1 MHQESLKNKTIKGV
15 GWSAAD
21 ALLGQGVTFIVG
33 LVLARLLS
41 PDEYGLIGICL
52 IFTTVLNGIVDS
64 GFSNALIRKKD
75 VTDEDYNTMFTTNMA
90 ISIVL
95 YVLLFIS
102 APLVSNFFHRIE
114 LTALVRVTGLILFL
128 NALSITQV
136 TILTKNIDFKT
147 KTKASLVSAI
157 ISGVIGIAMA
167 FKGYGVWAL
176 VAQQLSKQLLFTL
189 CLWVLNKWW
198 PKFTF
203 YKDSFKYMWG
213 FGWKLL
219 ASGILNNVWNQ
230 LYQVVIGR
238 CYTSSTLG
246 HYTRANEYASIF
258 SSNLTLIVQRVSYPV
273 LAEIQ
278 DDKER
283 MVQGY
288 RKVIKVTMFVT
299 AVCMISLGAVSEP
312 LIYTLIGTKWHE
324 AATYLPLICI
334 SMSLYPL
341 HAINLNI
348 LQVLGRSDIFL
359 YLEILKK
366 IVGIVPI
373 VIGIF
378 CGIYYMLL
386 ASIIAGVI
394 SLYLN
399 TWFTGKTLNY
409 TFLKQLRDI
418 APSYGTALVIAIAVY
433 FLKYLPFQYYIVLV
447 IQIIVGMIV
456 GFGISELF
464 RFEEYRE
471 LKSIVI
477 KAINK
482 KRNNMVYPD
491 FKVCVRC
498 FTFNQAK
505 YIEETMNGFTMQ
517 QTNFPFVCCIVD
529 DASTDGEQEV
539 IKKYM
544 NMHFD
549 YSPNSVSFD
558 KETDNAYIHYAQHKE
573 NKNCYFA
580 VLFLK
585 ENLYSKKEGFK
596 KLNIFQNGVKTVNM
610 RRFVRVMIFG

>member
-1 MHQESLKNKTIKGV
+1 MQQESLKNKTIKGV

-21 ALLGQGVTFIVG
+21 AFLGQGVTFAIG

-64 GFSNALIRKKD
+64 GFSNALIRKKE
-75 VTDEDYNTMFTTNMA
+75 VTAEDYNTMFTTNMA

-95 YVLLFIS
+95 YGLLFVS

-167 FKGYGVWAL
+167 FMGYGVWSL
-176 VAQQLSKQLLFTL
+176 VAQQLSKQLLYTL
-189 CLWVLNKWW
+189 CLWILNSWC

-203 YKDSFKYMWG
+203 SKDSFVYMWG

-238 CYTSSTLG
+238 YYTSSTLG

-258 SSNLTLIVQRVSYPV
+258 SSNLTSIVQRVSYPV

-288 RKVIKVTMFVT
+288 RKVIKTTMFVT

-312 LIYTLIGTKWHE
+312 LIYTLIGTKWYE

-359 YLEILKK
+359 YLEVLKK
-366 IVGIVPI
+366 FVGLVPI

-386 ASIIAGVI
+386 VSIFTGVI
-394 SLYLN
+394 NLYLN
-399 TWFTGKTLNY
+399 TWYTGKTLNY
-409 TFLKQLRDI
+409 TFLNQLRDI
-418 APSYGTALVIAIAVY
+418 APSYGTALVIALAVY
-433 FLKYLPFQYYIVLV
+433 FLKYMPFQYYIILA
-447 IQIIVGMIV
+447 IQIIIGTIV
-456 GFGISELF
+456 GLITSELF

-471 LKSIVI
+471 IKSIVI
-477 KAINK
+477 KIINK
-482 KRNNMVYPD
+482 K
-491 FKVCVRC
+491 
-498 FTFNQAK
+498 
-505 YIEETMNGFTMQ
+505 
-517 QTNFPFVCCIVD
+517 
-529 DASTDGEQEV
+529 
-539 IKKYM
+539 
-544 NMHFD
+544 
-549 YSPNSVSFD
+549 
-558 KETDNAYIHYAQHKE
+558 
-573 NKNCYFA
+573 KN
-580 VLFLK
+580 
-585 ENLYSKKEGFK
+585 
-596 KLNIFQNGVKTVNM
+596 
-610 RRFVRVMIFG
+610 

>member
-1 MHQESLKNKTIKGV
+1 MQQESLKNKTIKGV

-95 YVLLFIS
+95 YVFLFIS
-102 APLVSNFFHRIE
+102 APLVSDFFHRIE

-167 FKGYGVWAL
+167 FMGYGVWSL
-176 VAQQLSKQLLFTL
+176 VAQQLSKQLLYTL
-189 CLWVLNKWW
+189 CLWVLSKWW

-258 SSNLTLIVQRVSYPV
+258 SSNLTSIVQRVSYPV

-283 MVQGY
+283 MVLGY

-386 ASIIAGVI
+386 VSILTGVI

-399 TWFTGKTLNY
+399 TWYTGKTLNY
-409 TFLKQLRDI
+409 SFWKQLRDI
-418 APSYGTALVIAIAVY
+418 TPSYFTALVIALAVY
-433 FLKYLPFQYYIVLV
+433 FLKYLSLPYYIVLML
-447 IQIIVGMIV
+447 QIIVGIV
-456 GFGISELF
+456 ACITISEIF
-464 RFEEYRE
+464 KFDEYKE
-471 LKSIVI
+471 LKTIVI
-477 KAINK
+477 KVVNRK
-482 KRNNMVYPD
+482 K
-491 FKVCVRC
+491 
-498 FTFNQAK
+498 
-505 YIEETMNGFTMQ
+505 
-517 QTNFPFVCCIVD
+517 
-529 DASTDGEQEV
+529 
-539 IKKYM
+539 
-544 NMHFD
+544 
-549 YSPNSVSFD
+549 
-558 KETDNAYIHYAQHKE
+558 
-573 NKNCYFA
+573 
-580 VLFLK
+580 
-585 ENLYSKKEGFK
+585 
-596 KLNIFQNGVKTVNM
+596 
-610 RRFVRVMIFG
+610 

>member
-1 MHQESLKNKTIKGV
+1 MQQESLKNKTIKGV

-21 ALLGQGVTFIVG
+21 AFLGQGVTFIVG

-52 IFTTVLNGIVDS
+52 IFTTVFNGIVDS
-64 GFSNALIRKKD
+64 GFSNALIRKKE
-75 VTDEDYNTMFTTNMA
+75 VTDEDYNTMFITNMV

-95 YVLLFIS
+95 YVLLFIC
-102 APLVSNFFHRIE
+102 APLVSDFFHREE
-114 LTALVRVTGLILFL
+114 LAALVRATGLVLFF

-136 TILTKNIDFKT
+136 TILTKKIDFKT
-147 KTKASLVSAI
+147 KTKASFVSAI
-157 ISGVIGIAMA
+157 ISGGIGIVMA
-167 FKGYGVWAL
+167 YMGYGVWAL
-176 VAQQLSKQLLFTL
+176 VAQQLSKQLFYTI
-189 CLWVLNKWW
+189 CLWFLNKWW

-238 CYTSSTLG
+238 CYTSATLG

-258 SSNLTLIVQRVSYPV
+258 SSNLTTIVQRVSFPA

-283 MVQGY
+283 LVQGY
-288 RKVIKVTMFVT
+288 RKVIKITMFVT

-312 LIYTLIGTKWHE
+312 IVYTLIGTKWHE

-348 LQVLGRSDIFL
+348 LQVLERSDIFL

-366 IVGIVPI
+366 FIGLLPI
-373 VIGIF
+373 AIGVF

-386 ASIIAGVI
+386 ASIFVSVI

-399 TWFTGKTLNY
+399 TWYTGKSLSY
-409 TFLKQLRDI
+409 TFIKQIRDI
-418 APSYGTALVIAIAVY
+418 APSYFTALVIAVAVY
-433 FLKYLPFQYYIVLV
+433 FLKFLMLPCYVVLV
-447 IQIIVGMIV
+447 LQIIVGIIV
-456 GFGISELF
+456 GLSISEVLK
-464 RFEEYRE
+464 FEEYIE

-477 KAINK
+477 KMI
-482 KRNNMVYPD
+482 KR
-491 FKVCVRC
+491 K
-498 FTFNQAK
+498 
-505 YIEETMNGFTMQ
+505 
-517 QTNFPFVCCIVD
+517 
-529 DASTDGEQEV
+529 
-539 IKKYM
+539 
-544 NMHFD
+544 
-549 YSPNSVSFD
+549 
-558 KETDNAYIHYAQHKE
+558 
-573 NKNCYFA
+573 
-580 VLFLK
+580 
-585 ENLYSKKEGFK
+585 
-596 KLNIFQNGVKTVNM
+596 
-610 RRFVRVMIFG
+610 

>member
-1 MHQESLKNKTIKGV
+1 MASILRSMQQESLKNKTIKGV

-64 GFSNALIRKKD
+64 GFSNALIRKKE

-102 APLVSNFFHRIE
+102 APLVSDFFHRIE

-167 FKGYGVWAL
+167 FMGYGVWSL
-176 VAQQLSKQLLFTL
+176 VAQQLSKQLLYTL
-189 CLWVLNKWW
+189 CLWVLSKWW

-288 RKVIKVTMFVT
+288 RKVIKITMFVT

-312 LIYTLIGTKWHE
+312 LIYTLIGAKWQE

-386 ASIIAGVI
+386 TSILTGVI

-399 TWFTGKTLNY
+399 TWYTGKTLNY
-409 TFLKQLRDI
+409 SFWKQLRDI
-418 APSYGTALVIAIAVY
+418 APSYFTALVIALAVY
-433 FLKYLPFQYYIVLV
+433 FLKYLSLPYYVVLML
-447 IQIIVGMIV
+447 QIIVGLVACIT
-456 GFGISELF
+456 ISEIF
-464 RFEEYRE
+464 KFDEYKE
-471 LKSIVI
+471 LKTIVI
-477 KAINK
+477 KVVNRK
-482 KRNNMVYPD
+482 K
-491 FKVCVRC
+491 
-498 FTFNQAK
+498 
-505 YIEETMNGFTMQ
+505 
-517 QTNFPFVCCIVD
+517 
-529 DASTDGEQEV
+529 
-539 IKKYM
+539 
-544 NMHFD
+544 
-549 YSPNSVSFD
+549 
-558 KETDNAYIHYAQHKE
+558 
-573 NKNCYFA
+573 
-580 VLFLK
+580 
-585 ENLYSKKEGFK
+585 
-596 KLNIFQNGVKTVNM
+596 
-610 RRFVRVMIFG
+610 

>member
-1 MHQESLKNKTIKGV
+1 MQQESLKNKTIKGV

-102 APLVSNFFHRIE
+102 APFVSDFFHRVE
-114 LTALVRVTGLILFL
+114 LTALVRVTGLILFF

-157 ISGVIGIAMA
+157 ISGMIGIAMA
-167 FKGYGVWAL
+167 FRGYGVWAL
-176 VAQQLSKQLLFTL
+176 VAQQLFKQLLFTL

-203 YKDSFKYMWG
+203 YKNSFKYMWG

-283 MVQGY
+283 MVLGY

-386 ASIIAGVI
+386 ASILTGVI

-399 TWFTGKTLNY
+399 TWYTGKTLNY
-409 TFLKQLRDI
+409 SFWKQLRDI
-418 APSYGTALVIAIAVY
+418 TPSYFTALVIALAVY
-433 FLKYLPFQYYIVLV
+433 FLKYLSLPYYVVLML
-447 IQIIVGMIV
+447 QIIVGIV
-456 GFGISELF
+456 ACITISEIF
-464 RFEEYRE
+464 KFDEYKE
-471 LKSIVI
+471 LKIIVI
-477 KAINK
+477 KVVNRK
-482 KRNNMVYPD
+482 K
-491 FKVCVRC
+491 
-498 FTFNQAK
+498 
-505 YIEETMNGFTMQ
+505 
-517 QTNFPFVCCIVD
+517 
-529 DASTDGEQEV
+529 
-539 IKKYM
+539 
-544 NMHFD
+544 
-549 YSPNSVSFD
+549 
-558 KETDNAYIHYAQHKE
+558 
-573 NKNCYFA
+573 
-580 VLFLK
+580 
-585 ENLYSKKEGFK
+585 
-596 KLNIFQNGVKTVNM
+596 
-610 RRFVRVMIFG
+610 

>member
-1 MHQESLKNKTIKGV
+1 MQQESLKNKTIKGV
-15 GWSAAD
+15 GWSAVD

-64 GFSNALIRKKD
+64 GFSNALIRKKE

-102 APLVSNFFHRIE
+102 APLVSDFFHRIE
-114 LTALVRVTGLILFL
+114 LTALVRVTGLILFF

-167 FKGYGVWAL
+167 FMGYGVWSL
-176 VAQQLSKQLLFTL
+176 VAQQLSKQLLYTL
-189 CLWVLNKWW
+189 CLWVLSKWW

-288 RKVIKVTMFVT
+288 RKVIKITMFVT

-312 LIYTLIGTKWHE
+312 LIYTLIGTKWQE

-386 ASIIAGVI
+386 TSILTGVI

-399 TWFTGKTLNY
+399 TWYTGKTLNY
-409 TFLKQLRDI
+409 SFWTQLRDI
-418 APSYGTALVIAIAVY
+418 APSYFTALVIALAVY
-433 FLKYLPFQYYIVLV
+433 FLKYLSLPYYVVLML
-447 IQIIVGMIV
+447 QIIVGLVACIT
-456 GFGISELF
+456 ISEIF
-464 RFEEYRE
+464 KFDEYKE
-471 LKSIVI
+471 LKTIVI
-477 KAINK
+477 KVVNRK
-482 KRNNMVYPD
+482 K
-491 FKVCVRC
+491 
-498 FTFNQAK
+498 
-505 YIEETMNGFTMQ
+505 
-517 QTNFPFVCCIVD
+517 
-529 DASTDGEQEV
+529 
-539 IKKYM
+539 
-544 NMHFD
+544 
-549 YSPNSVSFD
+549 
-558 KETDNAYIHYAQHKE
+558 
-573 NKNCYFA
+573 
-580 VLFLK
+580 
-585 ENLYSKKEGFK
+585 
-596 KLNIFQNGVKTVNM
+596 
-610 RRFVRVMIFG
+610 

>member
-1 MHQESLKNKTIKGV
+1 MQQESLKNKTIKGV

-21 ALLGQGVTFIVG
+21 AFLGQGVTFIVG

-64 GFSNALIRKKD
+64 GFSNALIRKKE
-75 VTDEDYNTMFTTNMA
+75 VTDEDYNTMFITNMV

-95 YVLLFIS
+95 YVLLFIC
-102 APLVSNFFHRIE
+102 APLVSDFFHREE
-114 LTALVRVTGLILFL
+114 LAALVRATGLVLFF

-136 TILTKNIDFKT
+136 TILTKKIDFKT
-147 KTKASLVSAI
+147 KTKASFVSAI
-157 ISGVIGIAMA
+157 ISGGIGIVMA
-167 FKGYGVWAL
+167 YMGYGVWAL
-176 VAQQLSKQLLFTL
+176 VAQQLFKQLFYTI
-189 CLWVLNKWW
+189 CLWFLNKWW

-238 CYTSSTLG
+238 CYTSATLG

-258 SSNLTLIVQRVSYPV
+258 SSNLTTIVQRVSFPA

-283 MVQGY
+283 LVQGY
-288 RKVIKVTMFVT
+288 RKVIKITMFVT

-312 LIYTLIGTKWHE
+312 IVYTLIGTKWHE

-348 LQVLGRSDIFL
+348 LQVLERSDIFL

-366 IVGIVPI
+366 FIGLLPI
-373 VIGIF
+373 AIGVF

-386 ASIIAGVI
+386 ASIFVSVI

-399 TWFTGKTLNY
+399 AWYTGKTLNY
-409 TFLKQLRDI
+409 TFVKQIRDI
-418 APSYGTALVIAIAVY
+418 VPSYFTALVIAVAVY
-433 FLKYLPFQYYIVLV
+433 FLKFLMLPCYVVLV
-447 IQIIVGMIV
+447 LQIIVGIIV
-456 GFGISELF
+456 GLSISELLK
-464 RFEEYRE
+464 FEEYIE

-477 KAINK
+477 KMI
-482 KRNNMVYPD
+482 KR
-491 FKVCVRC
+491 K
-498 FTFNQAK
+498 
-505 YIEETMNGFTMQ
+505 
-517 QTNFPFVCCIVD
+517 
-529 DASTDGEQEV
+529 
-539 IKKYM
+539 
-544 NMHFD
+544 
-549 YSPNSVSFD
+549 
-558 KETDNAYIHYAQHKE
+558 
-573 NKNCYFA
+573 
-580 VLFLK
+580 
-585 ENLYSKKEGFK
+585 
-596 KLNIFQNGVKTVNM
+596 
-610 RRFVRVMIFG
+610 

>member
-1 MHQESLKNKTIKGV
+1 MVEDSLKNKTIKGV

-21 ALLGQGVTFIVG
+21 AFLGQGVTFIVG

-75 VTDEDYNTMFTTNMA
+75 VTDKDYNTMFLTNMV

-102 APLVSNFFHRIE
+102 APLVSDFFHREE
-114 LTALVRVTGLILFL
+114 LVALVRATGLVLFF

-136 TILTKNIDFKT
+136 TILTKRIDFKT
-147 KTKASLVSAI
+147 KTKASLVSAV

-167 FKGYGVWAL
+167 FMDYGVWSL
-176 VAQQLSKQLLFTL
+176 VAQQLSKQLLYTL
-189 CLWVLNKWW
+189 CLWILNKWW

-203 YKDSFKYMWG
+203 YKECFKYMWG

-246 HYTRANEYASIF
+246 HYTRANEYANVF
-258 SSNLTLIVQRVSYPV
+258 SSNLTAIVQRVSYPV

-288 RKVIKVTMFVT
+288 RKIIKVTMFVT

-359 YLEILKK
+359 YLEIIKK
-366 IVGIVPI
+366 VVGLIPI

-378 CGIYYMLL
+378 YGIYYMLL
-386 ASIIAGVI
+386 TSIFTGIIG
-394 SLYLN
+394 LYLN
-399 TWFTGKTLNY
+399 TWYTGKALKY
-409 TFLKQLRDI
+409 TFWKQIKDI
-418 APSYGTALVIAIAVY
+418 TPSYMTAFTIALSVY
-433 FLKYLPFQYYIVLV
+433 FLKYIPLPFYIVLV
-447 IQIIVGMIV
+447 IQIIVGVIT
-456 GFGISELF
+456 GLIASELLKL
-464 RFEEYRE
+464 EEYIE
-471 LKSIVI
+471 LKSII
-477 KAINK
+477 I
-482 KRNNMVYPD
+482 R
-491 FKVCVRC
+491 
-498 FTFNQAK
+498 
-505 YIEETMNGFTMQ
+505 I
-517 QTNFPFVCCIVD
+517 
-529 DASTDGEQEV
+529 
-539 IKKYM
+539 IKKQ
-544 NMHFD
+544 N
-549 YSPNSVSFD
+549 
-558 KETDNAYIHYAQHKE
+558 
-573 NKNCYFA
+573 NKHGI
-580 VLFLK
+580 
-585 ENLYSKKEGFK
+585 SQ
-596 KLNIFQNGVKTVNM
+596 I
-610 RRFVRVMIFG
+610 

>member
-102 APLVSNFFHRIE
+102 APFVSDFFHRVE
-114 LTALVRVTGLILFL
+114 LTALVRVTGLILFF

-167 FKGYGVWAL
+167 FMGYGVWSL
-176 VAQQLSKQLLFTL
+176 VAQQLSKQLLYTL
-189 CLWVLNKWW
+189 CLWVLSKWL

-258 SSNLTLIVQRVSYPV
+258 SSNLTSIVQRVSYPV
-273 LAEIQ
+273 LAEMQ

-283 MVQGY
+283 MVLGY

-312 LIYTLIGTKWHE
+312 LICTLIGTKWYE

-366 IVGIVPI
+366 FVGLVPI
-373 VIGIF
+373 IIGIF

-386 ASIIAGVI
+386 ASILTGVI
-394 SLYLN
+394 SLYHN
-399 TWFTGKTLNY
+399 TWYTGKTLNY
-409 TFLKQLRDI
+409 SFWKQLRDI
-418 APSYGTALVIAIAVY
+418 TPSYFTALVIALAVY
-433 FLKYLPFQYYIVLV
+433 FLKYLSLPYYIVLML
-447 IQIIVGMIV
+447 QIIVGIV
-456 GFGISELF
+456 ACITISEIF
-464 RFEEYRE
+464 KFDEYKE
-471 LKSIVI
+471 LKTIVI
-477 KAINK
+477 KVVNRK
-482 KRNNMVYPD
+482 K
-491 FKVCVRC
+491 
-498 FTFNQAK
+498 
-505 YIEETMNGFTMQ
+505 
-517 QTNFPFVCCIVD
+517 
-529 DASTDGEQEV
+529 
-539 IKKYM
+539 
-544 NMHFD
+544 
-549 YSPNSVSFD
+549 
-558 KETDNAYIHYAQHKE
+558 
-573 NKNCYFA
+573 
-580 VLFLK
+580 
-585 ENLYSKKEGFK
+585 
-596 KLNIFQNGVKTVNM
+596 
-610 RRFVRVMIFG
+610 